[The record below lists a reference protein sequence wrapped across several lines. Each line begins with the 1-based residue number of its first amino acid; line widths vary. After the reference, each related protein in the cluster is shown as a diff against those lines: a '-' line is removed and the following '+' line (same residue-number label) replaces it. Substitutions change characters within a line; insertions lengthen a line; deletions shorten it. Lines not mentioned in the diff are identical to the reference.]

1 MNHITIILV
10 SEPNR
15 AATTLADMPAHHKG
29 WPPYGVKVTGRA
41 GRPVPSFWAP
51 NDDAAIEYADRMFTG
66 VIGVYKLA

>member
-1 MNHITIILV
+1 MTTIKIILV

-29 WPPYGVKVTGRA
+29 WPPYGVQMPGRA

-51 NDDAAIEYADRMFTG
+51 DDGAAIEYADRMFPG
-66 VIGVYKLA
+66 AIGVYRLT